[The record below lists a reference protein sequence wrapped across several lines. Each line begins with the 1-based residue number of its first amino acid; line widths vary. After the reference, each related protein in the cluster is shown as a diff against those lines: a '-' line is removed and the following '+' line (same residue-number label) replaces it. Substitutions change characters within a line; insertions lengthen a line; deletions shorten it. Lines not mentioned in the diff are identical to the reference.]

1 MQAPLYGVFI
11 VKRFES
17 GDLSC
22 FLDRFLCSTWNPV
35 SSPRPAVLQSRR
47 AQELSR
53 LAVAPTLR
61 RTVPLPGH
69 LDSFEHDRTVG
80 AVGMTIRGEPLSG
93 RGSIAPRPC
102 IRWVQDPNHDALI
115 RIGGEAPR
123 RLTHS
128 FSRRPQCRHWRSIR

>member
-1 MQAPLYGVFI
+1 MHDGMEQQTQRIYQYMALLALDLLARIVTMRINAGPPCMGSLLSSGLRAAIFLSRFI
-11 VKRFES
+11 
-17 GDLSC
+17 
-22 FLDRFLCSTWNPV
+22 DRFLCSTWNPV
-35 SSPRPAVLQSRR
+35 SSPRPAVLQGRR

-69 LDSFEHDRTVG
+69 IDSFEHDRTVG

-102 IRWVQDPNHDALI
+102 IRWVQ
-115 RIGGEAPR
+115 
-123 RLTHS
+123 
-128 FSRRPQCRHWRSIR
+128 